1 MVIEYN
7 LIRNDGVSIILIIEF
22 CFSPH
27 HRAVEECKKKW
38 KTLRI
43 QQRRLLIK
51 KIRKKG
57 KFHGAQW
64 NCYEQLKFLIPHMD
78 WTSAEESSIEKEAS
92 GINLTDTDREDDDER
107 HPEIISDEEHM
118 VEAPVE
124 PVEQSTTTVMAAPID
139 LKTEDCTETTIT
151 ELEPP
156 VTEQIVYSHT
166 PYQQVI
172 QPNPIAASKNQTL
185 SQFVLTYVP
194 NPPSHKSTHEDST
207 VDSTATMT
215 TSYAGGSKASS
226 TRTIDAQILQPV
238 TNPINLSTT
247 TIPSYQV
254 VSTIDRM
261 PPHRS
266 GVKEST
272 APVVDTLNAGNLN
285 YFLLDVAQQMSK
297 LNDIAQ
303 IEVKIDIH
311 KLLLEKLRDV
321 KNLQNS

>member
-1 MVIEYN
+1 MPV
-7 LIRNDGVSIILIIEF
+7 D
-22 CFSPH
+22 
-27 HRAVEECKKKW
+27 ECKKKW

-51 KIRKKG
+51 KIRKKS

-64 NCYEQLKFLIPHMD
+64 NCYEPLKFLIPHMD
-78 WTSAEESSIEKEAS
+78 WTSAEESSIEKETSA
-92 GINLTDTDREDDDER
+92 IPLTDTERDDDDDR
-107 HPEIISDEEHM
+107 
-118 VEAPVE
+118 
-124 PVEQSTTTVMAAPID
+124 PID
-139 LKTEDCTETTIT
+139 SMSDDEHIEATAEHTDQTTATALMTTAIEMKTEDCTAAQIA
-151 ELEPP
+151 ELEQP

-172 QPNPIAASKNQTL
+172 QQNPIAPSKSQTL

-194 NPPSHKSTHEDST
+194 NSPAQKGTNQEST

-215 TSYAGGSKASS
+215 SSYVSTSKASS
-226 TRTIDAQILQPV
+226 TRALDAQIIQSVPV
-238 TNPINLSTT
+238 TTPINLSTT

-254 VSTIDRM
+254 VSTIDRI
-261 PPHRS
+261 PHRDP
-266 GVKEST
+266 VKET
-272 APVVDTLNAGNLN
+272 KTPILDNLNAGNLN

-311 KLLLEKLRDV
+311 KLLLEKLKDL